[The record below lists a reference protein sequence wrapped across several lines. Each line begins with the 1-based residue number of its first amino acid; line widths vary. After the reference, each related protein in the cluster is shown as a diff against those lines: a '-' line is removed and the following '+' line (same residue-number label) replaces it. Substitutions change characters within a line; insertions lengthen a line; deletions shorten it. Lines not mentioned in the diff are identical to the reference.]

1 MNKIYIPIIIIN
13 LFLTGCATKSL
24 VQIPNYP
31 PQKITLTVTGYCE
44 CKICCGWKRNWRF
57 QPVYAYGPSVGK
69 SKKKRVMRDTEADK
83 QKRIEESDKR
93 MRDKEEKKQEDPQ
106 EKKEETVTV
115 EAAIPIDFQG
125 IDSKNQEYL
134 KHIIPQLNA
143 IYKAVT
149 QKDIDEQ
156 TGENEVK
163 ITREGFDD
171 ENTIIE
177 ASTTVYVP
185 KYIPPI
191 KIE

>member
-1 MNKIYIPIIIIN
+1 MSNKREKKQPTN
-13 LFLTGCATKSL
+13 NKTEKKSSGWFTK
-24 VQIPNYP
+24 
-31 PQKITLTVTGYCE
+31 KEVTTPLLILNRLLDL
-44 CKICCGWKRNWRF
+44 KDNKRLRLKVEK
-57 QPVYAYGPSVGK
+57 PLGK
-69 SKKKRVMRDTEADK
+69 SKKKQPKRDSEADQK
-83 QKRIEESDKR
+83 KRLEDSNKRI
-93 MRDKEEKKQEDPQ
+93 RDKEERKEQAPQ

-115 EAAIPIDFQG
+115 NAVIPIDFQG

-149 QKDIDEQ
+149 RKDLDEQ
-156 TGENEVK
+156 TGENEVM

-177 ASTTVYVP
+177 SKTSVYVP

>member
-1 MNKIYIPIIIIN
+1 MSNKTEKKQSTN
-13 LFLTGCATKSL
+13 NKTEKKSSGWFTK
-24 VQIPNYP
+24 
-31 PQKITLTVTGYCE
+31 KEVTTPLLILNRLLDL
-44 CKICCGWKRNWRF
+44 KDDKRLRLKVEK
-57 QPVYAYGPSVGK
+57 PLGK
-69 SKKKRVMRDTEADK
+69 SKKKRATRDTEVDK

-93 MRDKEEKKQEDPQ
+93 MRDKEERKQQDSQ

-115 EAAIPIDFQG
+115 EANIPIDFQG

-156 TGENEVK
+156 TGQNEVK

-171 ENTIIE
+171 ENTIVE

-191 KIE
+191 KNE